1 MYPPWFERVCLIRW
15 IIDLRITSECPF
27 KWFETISATTLLDGR
42 AFRMKRLSGEA
53 SETSLPSGTVSQIIY
68 TAYSKLTVLVDVSVI
83 KILGSLFWFTGV
95 QETGPLLTHLFEA
108 RESKQSTFTDI
119 VTIQSKVR
127 VESEVTILDPIIH
140 ELLILPKGPQQ

>member
-1 MYPPWFERVCLIRW
+1 M
-15 IIDLRITSECPF
+15 
-27 KWFETISATTLLDGR
+27 KW
-42 AFRMKRLSGEA
+42 LSGEA

-127 VESEVTILDPIIH
+127 VESEVTILDPIVH